1 KYKYLLVLLM
11 IISIL
16 TIYKLAPLEHRNKP
30 LSESEKKHYRK
41 TVQKILFVIICL
53 IILCKILNI
62 FQQYVIYAIISI
74 YWIAILIYIGM
85 KVNSD
90 Q

>member
-1 KYKYLLVLLM
+1 MLN
-11 IISIL
+11 SIKKS
-16 TIYKLAPLEHRNKP
+16 YKLAPIKLRNKP

-41 TVQKILFVIICL
+41 TLQKILFVIICL

-62 FQQYVIYAIISI
+62 FQQYLIYAIISI

>member
-1 KYKYLLVLLM
+1 M

-30 LSESEKKHYRK
+30 LSESEKSIIERLC
-41 TVQKILFVIICL
+41 KILFVIICL

-62 FQQYVIYAIISI
+62 FQQYMIYAIISI

>member
-1 KYKYLLVLLM
+1 
-11 IISIL
+11 
-16 TIYKLAPLEHRNKP
+16 
-30 LSESEKKHYRK
+30 EKKHYRK